1 MGKMETKI
9 KTDIRVAIKVKSI
22 QLVSQKAESHHF
34 YEESIFSVDRAPG
47 MHSPATVHGSFLFTF
62 MSLFSGEQWE
72 GDSPA
77 CLSSCQL

>member
-1 MGKMETKI
+1 MGKIETKI

-22 QLVSQKAESHHF
+22 QLALQKAESHHF
-34 YEESIFSVDRAPG
+34 YEESIFRVDRAPG
-47 MHSPATVHGSFLFTF
+47 MHSPATAHASFLVTL
-62 MSLFSGEQWE
+62 MTLISGEQRE

>member
-1 MGKMETKI
+1 MGKIETRI

-22 QLVSQKAESHHF
+22 QLASQKAESHHF
-34 YEESIFSVDRAPG
+34 YEESFFSVDRAPG
-47 MHSPATVHGSFLFTF
+47 MHPPATVHASFLVTL
-62 MSLFSGEQWE
+62 MTLISGEQQE